1 LSIFSSQALISQN
14 ASFVAQHLYAQSDF
28 LIGAA
33 STRRAL
39 GTTVPLDGSNGLDV
53 AAWTRLIPGGIEETL
68 VMAAQ
73 MNYIGLDQSVDFG
86 VIGARGKVKH
96 ILFGQV
102 RMKEDGSPLFVMG
115 RTSVAAVVLRY
126 RKHDEEGL
134 DITPKLTMPVP
145 VGMRS

>member
-53 AAWTRLIPGGIEETL
+53 AAWTRLLPGGIEETL